1 MNSFRLIL
9 FATMASATLMLSGCG
24 GSSESEVRQWMAQT
38 KQQTRPYVHKV
49 DAPKKFTPF
58 TYTQQESVA
67 PFNPEK
73 LEVAFAKLRKRSK
86 SGIKPDLKRRREPLE
101 QVPLDT
107 IKMVGS
113 LRQQDKSYAVLQVD
127 KMVYRAKVGN
137 YLGQNFGKIT
147 NIKEDAVHIRE
158 IVQDASGEWT
168 ERKAK
173 LELQEI
179 TQ

>member
-9 FATMASATLMLSGCG
+9 FATIASFTLMLSGCG
-24 GSSESEVRQWMAQT
+24 DSSEAEVRQWMAQT
-38 KQQTRPYVHKV
+38 KSQTRTHVPKV
-49 DAPKKFTPF
+49 EPPKTFEPF
-58 TYTQQESVA
+58 AYRQQDSVA
-67 PFNPEK
+67 PFDPVK
-73 LEVAFAKLRKRSK
+73 LDVAFAKLRARSK

-113 LRQQDKSYAVLQVD
+113 LHQQEKSYAVLQVD
-127 KMVYRAKVGN
+127 KMVYRTKVGN

-147 NIKEDAVHIRE
+147 EINEDAVHIIE

-179 TQ
+179 TK